1 MRTLDDVYGPDLDE
15 FPLEQ
20 EAEDWDEETLGLDWD
35 ESEAQEICRDV
46 TSTQR

>member
-20 EAEDWDEETLGLDWD
+20 DTEGWDEDAFNLDWEED
-35 ESEAQEICRDV
+35 ETQEVFRDV
-46 TSTQR
+46 VQGR